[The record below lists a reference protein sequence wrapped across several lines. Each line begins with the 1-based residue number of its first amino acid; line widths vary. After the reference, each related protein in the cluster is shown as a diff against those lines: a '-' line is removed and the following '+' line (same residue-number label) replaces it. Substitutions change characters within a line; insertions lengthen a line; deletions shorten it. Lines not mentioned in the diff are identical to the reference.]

1 MKTTPSVKTMG
12 FIGLPA
18 LLLMLMG
25 LAFCWASP
33 MNGHLHGSGGH
44 WFFWRMI
51 SWNAIGISLGAIAW
65 KVGWKRWLKAT
76 PILLIG
82 WVALFVYVA
91 TLPNDGGR
99 FGWVGVGSIRFNV
112 WELLPVV
119 VALWAARI
127 SEKLHC
133 RSIWAGLLVMVVVCC
148 GIGLEIAKHPARLR
162 TALVSPTQQ
171 MMAADARLPAMTF
184 LQNQCVGAVKE
195 SKWFGRSEINTRY
208 IPEGTASSMPAVAAA
223 LFGRWYL
230 VLLCCALGCWGAG
243 FSYVWKK
250 RRDEPARSYVMV
262 LGVLIILP
270 SVMNLLATIGLA
282 PKFDCSIP
290 FASFGGSL
298 AAATWIGLSIVYAQ
312 DGEGDEM
319 TRMSCGE
326 VVLYVTQIVVFALV
340 LICGMRYVDGRADLK
355 YMGDNKYEKK
365 ILRIKDIVDEKSAC
379 NGSVGEIGK

>member
-1 MKTTPSVKTMG
+1 MNTTPSVKTMG

-18 LLLMLMG
+18 LLLMSMG
-25 LAFCWASP
+25 LAFCWATP
-33 MNGHLHGSGGH
+33 MNEHLHGSGGH

-51 SWNAIGISLGAIAW
+51 SWNAIGILLGAIAW
-65 KVGWKRWLKAT
+65 KVGWKCWLKAT
-76 PILLIG
+76 LILLIG
-82 WVALFVYVA
+82 WVALFLYA
-91 TLPNDGGR
+91 TTLPLDGGQ
-99 FGWVGVGSIRFNV
+99 FGWVGVGAIRFNV
-112 WELLPVV
+112 WELLPIM

-133 RSIWAGLLVMVVVCC
+133 RSIWASLLVMGAVCC
-148 GIGLEIAKHPARLR
+148 GIGLGVAKHPARLR
-162 TALVSPTQQ
+162 TALVPPTQQ
-171 MMAADARLPAMTF
+171 MMAADAHLSAMTF

-208 IPEGTASSMPAVAAA
+208 IPEGTTSSMPAVAAA

-243 FSYVWKK
+243 FFHVWKR
-250 RRDEPARSYVMV
+250 RRDEPARAYVMV
-262 LGVLIILP
+262 LGVLNILP
-270 SVMNLLATIGLA
+270 SVINLLATIGIA

-312 DGEGDEM
+312 DGEGNEM

-326 VVLYVTQIVVFALV
+326 VVLHITPIVVFALTF
-340 LICGMRYVDGRADLK
+340 IGGMYYVDRRADFK

-365 ILRIKDIVDEKSAC
+365 IFRVRDIVDEKCAC
-379 NGSVGEIGK
+379 NGSAGEIGK